1 MNRQSFWQ
9 GSAAL
14 VGFWLV
20 LAGCQ
25 PEDPYQ
31 DASNPP
37 VAADTAATAQVQQQD
52 GDANTNVPGAESSL
66 PLAERAAGAEDAW
79 NQATEADYQTAIADC
94 QNLSGVPREDCIE
107 QVELGFHAARTG
119 AQNPDEAQRIAED
132 AGLDDNAATASTD
145 DDDE

>member
-1 MNRQSFWQ
+1 MSRQSIWQ

-31 DASNPP
+31 DANNPP
-37 VAADTAATAQVQQQD
+37 VAGETAATAQVQQD
-52 GDANTNVPGAESSL
+52 GRDTNVPGAESTL
-66 PLAERAAGAEDAW
+66 PLAERAAGAEQAW

-94 QNLSGVPREDCIE
+94 QNLSGVTREDCIE
-107 QVELGFHAARTG
+107 QVELGFQAARTG

-132 AGLDDNAATASTD
+132 AELDGNAATASTD
-145 DDDE
+145 DDE